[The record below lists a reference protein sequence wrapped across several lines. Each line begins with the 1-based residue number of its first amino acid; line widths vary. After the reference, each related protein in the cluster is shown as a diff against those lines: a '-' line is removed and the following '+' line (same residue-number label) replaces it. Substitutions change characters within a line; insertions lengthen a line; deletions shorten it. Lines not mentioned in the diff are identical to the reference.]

1 MVKQI
6 ESWENRDIYEQEQD
20 LKSQAP
26 VGGQLVKL
34 ESKNSKK
41 TSSIPS
47 QLYYRLG
54 LAMPRWLFWILTVVM
69 GITLSGLLVSSLA
82 LWTPLWSGIEQ
93 SEDEIGWSAL
103 DSDDA
108 PLPGALWSNI
118 SQYEL
123 RKPMN
128 ILVLGIEP
136 VPGTVEGS
144 PESFSGTSDTML
156 LVRVNPQDKTI
167 RVLSIPKGTMISIPE
182 EGLNKVSQANASGGP
197 VLAARVVSRSLSN
210 APIHRY
216 IRISTAGMQE
226 LVDQLG
232 GVEVFVPKPMRYKDS
247 AQRLSINLVGGWQTL
262 NGEQAQQYVRFR
274 EGGSGDLER
283 VQRQQTML
291 LALRERLWSPRVL
304 PRLPQLTRVM
314 RKYFDTN
321 LKLEEMM
328 ALVNFASSVER
339 DDFQMTMLPGIFSPL
354 SADPD
359 SYWLNLT
366 GKANLL
372 SDYAG
377 VNLASLKQSN
387 KPLTSLKIAIQNTG
401 NRPEQTQKLIEVLK
415 RQGFTNVYAVPN
427 WLDTQAK
434 SQIIVQKGNKQAA
447 EELQQILGIN
457 HIDVSATGDI
467 KSDLTI
473 RIDKDWKQL
482 SVNSEQ

>member
-1 MVKQI
+1 MVKQV
-6 ESWENRDIYEQEQD
+6 ESWQNQNIYEQEQD
-20 LKSQAP
+20 LESQALLN
-26 VGGQLVKL
+26 GEIVKL
-34 ESKNSKK
+34 EPKNSQN
-41 TSSIPS
+41 SGSIPT

-54 LAMPRWLFWILTVVM
+54 LSMPKWLFWILTVVM

-82 LWTPLWSGIEQ
+82 LWTPLWSGIEKSD
-93 SEDEIGWSAL
+93 SELGWSPIDA
-103 DSDDA
+103 DDA

-118 SQYEL
+118 SQYQL
-123 RKPMN
+123 KKPMN

-156 LVRVNPQDKTI
+156 LVRFNPQDKTI

-216 IRISTAGMQE
+216 IRISTAGMQQ

-232 GVEVFVPKPMRYKDS
+232 GVEVFVPKSMQYKDS
-247 AQRLSINLVGGWQTL
+247 AQNLSIDLVSGWQTL
-262 NGEQAQQYVRFR
+262 NGEQAQQFVRYR
-274 EGGSGDLER
+274 EEGSGDLER

-291 LALRERLWSPRVL
+291 LALRERLWSPKVL

-328 ALVNFASSVER
+328 ALVNFASKVER
-339 DDFQMTMLPGIFSPL
+339 DDFQMALLPGIFSRL

-366 GKANLL
+366 GKGDLL
-372 SDYAG
+372 SNYAG
-377 VNLASLKQSN
+377 VNIASLRQSN
-387 KPLTSLKIAIQNTG
+387 KPLTSLKIAIQNTD
-401 NRPEQTQKLIEVLK
+401 NRPQQTQKVIEVLK
-415 RQGFTNVYAVPN
+415 KQGFTKVYEIPN
-427 WLDTQAK
+427 WADKRAK
-434 SQIIVQKGNKQAA
+434 SEIIVQKGNIPAA
-447 EELQQILGIN
+447 QELQQILGIN
-457 HIDVSATGDI
+457 YIDVSATGDI
-467 KSDLTI
+467 ESDLTI
-473 RIDKDWKQL
+473 RIGKDW
-482 SVNSEQ
+482 E

>member
-1 MVKQI
+1 VVKQV
-6 ESWENRDIYEQEQD
+6 ESWNEPDIYEREQD
-20 LKSQAP
+20 FESQAP
-26 VGGQLVKL
+26 TNDPLV
-34 ESKNSKK
+34 EDEPRTSKK
-41 TSSIPS
+41 TGSIPT

-54 LAMPRWLFWILTVVM
+54 LKMPRWLFWILTVVM

-82 LWTPLWSGIEQ
+82 LWTPLWSGIEKSD
-93 SEDEIGWSAL
+93 SELGWSPIDA
-103 DSDDA
+103 DDA

-118 SQYEL
+118 SQYQL
-123 RKPMN
+123 KKPMN

-144 PESFSGTSDTML
+144 PESFAGTSDTML
-156 LVRVNPQDKTI
+156 LLRFNPQDKSI

-182 EGLNKVSQANASGGP
+182 EGLNKVSQANAFGGP

-216 IRISTAGMQE
+216 IRISTAGMQQ

-232 GVEVFVPKPMRYKDS
+232 GVEVFVPKPMQYKDS
-247 AQRLSINLVGGWQTL
+247 AQKLSINLVGGWQTL
-262 NGEQAQQYVRFR
+262 NGEQAQQFVRFR
-274 EGGSGDLER
+274 EEGSGDLER

-291 LALRERLWSPRVL
+291 LALRERLWSPKVL

-328 ALVNFASSVER
+328 ALVNFASKVEQ
-339 DDFQMTMLPGIFSPL
+339 DDFQMTMLPGIFSNL

-366 GKANLL
+366 GQGNLL

-377 VNLASLKQSN
+377 VNLASLRQSN
-387 KPLTSLKIAIQNTG
+387 KPLTSLRIAIQNTD
-401 NRPEQTQKLIEVLK
+401 NRPEQTQKVIEALK
-415 RQGFTNVYAVPN
+415 QQGFTKVYAVPN
-427 WLDTQAK
+427 WADKRAK
-434 SQIIVQKGNKQAA
+434 SEIIVQKGNIAA
-447 EELQQILGIN
+447 AQELQQILGIN

-467 KSDLTI
+467 ESDLTI
-473 RIDKDWKQL
+473 RIGKDWK
-482 SVNSEQ
+482 

>member
-1 MVKQI
+1 VVKQI
-6 ESWENRDIYEQEQD
+6 ESWENQDIYEREQELQ
-20 LKSQAP
+20 SQAP
-26 VGGQLVKL
+26 VNGQLVKV
-34 ESKNSKK
+34 EPRNSKK
-41 TSSIPS
+41 TGSIPS

-82 LWTPLWSGIEQ
+82 LWTPLWSGIET
-93 SEDEIGWSAL
+93 SEEELGWSAI
-103 DSDDA
+103 DGDDT

-118 SQYEL
+118 SQYQL
-123 RKPMN
+123 QKPMN

-144 PESFSGTSDTML
+144 PESFAGTSDTML

-182 EGLNKVSQANASGGP
+182 EGLNKVSQANAYGGP

-232 GVEVFVPKPMRYKDS
+232 GVEVFVPKPMQYKDS
-247 AQRLSINLVGGWQTL
+247 AQRLSINLVAGWQTL

-274 EGGSGDLER
+274 EEGSGDLER

-291 LALRERLWSPRVL
+291 LALRERLWSPKVL

-328 ALVNFASSVER
+328 ALVNFASNVER
-339 DDFQMTMLPGIFSPL
+339 NDFQMTMLPGIFSRL

-366 GKANLL
+366 GKADLL

-377 VNLASLKQSN
+377 VNLASLKQTV
-387 KPLTSLKIAIQNTG
+387 KPLTSLKIAVQNTD

-415 RQGFTNVYAVPN
+415 KQGFTKVYAVPN
-427 WLDTQAK
+427 WSYTRAK
-434 SQIIVQKGNKQAA
+434 SEIIVQKANIQAA

-467 KSDLTI
+467 ESDLTI
-473 RIDKDWKQL
+473 RIGKDWK
-482 SVNSEQ
+482 

>member
-1 MVKQI
+1 VVKQV
-6 ESWENRDIYEQEQD
+6 ESWNEPDIYEREQD
-20 LKSQAP
+20 FESQAP
-26 VGGQLVKL
+26 TNDPLV
-34 ESKNSKK
+34 EDEPRTSKK
-41 TSSIPS
+41 TGSIPT

-54 LAMPRWLFWILTVVM
+54 LKMPRWLFWILTVVM

-82 LWTPLWSGIEQ
+82 LWTPLWSGTEKSD
-93 SEDEIGWSAL
+93 SELGWSPIDA
-103 DSDDA
+103 DDA

-118 SQYEL
+118 SQYQL
-123 RKPMN
+123 KKPMN

-144 PESFSGTSDTML
+144 PESFAGTSDTML
-156 LVRVNPQDKTI
+156 LLRFNPQDKSI

-182 EGLNKVSQANASGGP
+182 EGLNKVSQANAFGGP

-216 IRISTAGMQE
+216 IRISTAGMQQ

-232 GVEVFVPKPMRYKDS
+232 GVEVFVPKPMQYKDS
-247 AQRLSINLVGGWQTL
+247 AQKLSINLVGGWQTL
-262 NGEQAQQYVRFR
+262 NGEQAQQFVRFR
-274 EGGSGDLER
+274 EEGSGDLER

-291 LALRERLWSPRVL
+291 LALRERLWSPKVL

-328 ALVNFASSVER
+328 ALVNFASKVEQ
-339 DDFQMTMLPGIFSPL
+339 DDFQMTMLPGIFSNL

-366 GKANLL
+366 GQGNLL

-377 VNLASLKQSN
+377 VNLASLRQSN
-387 KPLTSLKIAIQNTG
+387 KPLTSLRIAIQNTD
-401 NRPEQTQKLIEVLK
+401 NRPEQTQKVIEALK
-415 RQGFTNVYAVPN
+415 QQGFTKVYAVPN
-427 WLDTQAK
+427 WADKRAK
-434 SQIIVQKGNKQAA
+434 SEIIVQKGNIAA
-447 EELQQILGIN
+447 AQELQQILGIN

-467 KSDLTI
+467 ESDLTI
-473 RIDKDWKQL
+473 RIGKDWK
-482 SVNSEQ
+482 

>member
-20 LKSQAP
+20 LESQAP

-34 ESKNSKK
+34 EPKNSKK

-54 LAMPRWLFWILTVVM
+54 LSMPRWLFWILTVVM

-82 LWTPLWSGIEQ
+82 LWTPLWSGIEKN
-93 SEDEIGWSAL
+93 ENEIGWSAL
-103 DSDDA
+103 DADDA

-118 SQYEL
+118 SQYQL
-123 RKPMN
+123 KKPMN

-144 PESFSGTSDTML
+144 PESFAGSSDTML
-156 LVRVNPQDKTI
+156 FVRFNPQDKSI

-182 EGLNKVSQANASGGP
+182 EGLNKVSQANASGGS
-197 VLAARVVSRSLSN
+197 VLAVRVVSRSLSN

-216 IRISTAGMQE
+216 IRISTAGMQQ

-232 GVEVFVPKPMRYKDS
+232 GVEVFVPKPMQYKDS
-247 AQRLSINLVGGWQTL
+247 AQKLSINLVGGWQTL
-262 NGEQAQQYVRFR
+262 NGEQAQKFVRYK
-274 EGGSGDLER
+274 EKGSGDLGR
-283 VQRQQTML
+283 VQRQQAML
-291 LALRERLWSPRVL
+291 LALRERLWSPKVL

-328 ALVNFASSVER
+328 ALVNFASQVER
-339 DDFQMTMLPGIFSPL
+339 DDFQMTILPGIFSRL

-366 GKANLL
+366 GKGDLL
-372 SDYAG
+372 SNYTG
-377 VNLASLKQSN
+377 VNLASLKQKT
-387 KPLTSLKIAIQNTG
+387 KPLTSLKIAIQNTD
-401 NRPEQTQKLIEVLK
+401 NRPSQTQKAIEILK
-415 RQGFTNVYAVPN
+415 KQGFANVYAVPN
-427 WLDTQAK
+427 WSDKRAK
-434 SQIIVQKGNKQAA
+434 SQVIVQKGNKAA
-447 EELQQILGIN
+447 AQELQQILGIN
-457 HIDVSATGDI
+457 HIDISAAGDI
-467 KSDLTI
+467 ESDLTI
-473 RIDKDWKQL
+473 RLGKDWK
-482 SVNSEQ
+482 

>member
-1 MVKQI
+1 MVKQV
-6 ESWENRDIYEQEQD
+6 ESWNDPDIYEREQD
-20 LKSQAP
+20 FESQAP
-26 VGGQLVKL
+26 TNDPLV
-34 ESKNSKK
+34 EDEPRTSKK
-41 TSSIPS
+41 TGSIPT

-54 LAMPRWLFWILTVVM
+54 LKMPRWLFWILTVVM

-82 LWTPLWSGIEQ
+82 LWTPLWSGIEKSD
-93 SEDEIGWSAL
+93 SELGWSPIDA
-103 DSDDA
+103 DDA

-118 SQYEL
+118 SQYQL
-123 RKPMN
+123 KKPMN

-144 PESFSGTSDTML
+144 PESFAGTSDTML
-156 LVRVNPQDKTI
+156 LLRFNPQDKSI

-182 EGLNKVSQANASGGP
+182 EGLNKVSQANAFGGP

-216 IRISTAGMQE
+216 IRISTAGMQQ

-232 GVEVFVPKPMRYKDS
+232 GVEVFVPKPMQYKDS
-247 AQRLSINLVGGWQTL
+247 AQKLSINLVGGWQTL
-262 NGEQAQQYVRFR
+262 NGEQAQQFVRFR
-274 EGGSGDLER
+274 EEGSGDLER

-291 LALRERLWSPRVL
+291 LALRERLWSPKVL

-328 ALVNFASSVER
+328 ALVNFASKVEQ
-339 DDFQMTMLPGIFSPL
+339 DDFQMTMLPGIFSNL

-366 GKANLL
+366 GQGNLL

-377 VNLASLKQSN
+377 VNLASLRQSN
-387 KPLTSLKIAIQNTG
+387 KPLTSLRIAIQNTD
-401 NRPEQTQKLIEVLK
+401 NRPEQTQKVIEALK
-415 RQGFTNVYAVPN
+415 QQGFTKVYAVPN
-427 WLDTQAK
+427 WADKRAK
-434 SQIIVQKGNKQAA
+434 SEIIVQKGNIAA
-447 EELQQILGIN
+447 AQELQQILGIN

-467 KSDLTI
+467 ESDLTI
-473 RIDKDWKQL
+473 RIGKDWK
-482 SVNSEQ
+482 

>member
-6 ESWENRDIYEQEQD
+6 ESWENQNIYEQEQH
-20 LKSQAP
+20 LESQALIN
-26 VGGQLVKL
+26 GELVDI
-34 ESKNSKK
+34 EPKNSQK
-41 TSSIPS
+41 TGSIPS

-82 LWTPLWSGIEQ
+82 LWTPLWSGIEKSD
-93 SEDEIGWSAL
+93 SELGWSPIDA
-103 DSDDA
+103 DDA

-118 SQYEL
+118 SQYQL
-123 RKPMN
+123 KKPMN

-144 PESFSGTSDTML
+144 PESFAGTSDTML
-156 LVRVNPQDKTI
+156 LVRFNPQAQDKTKTI

-182 EGLNKVSQANASGGP
+182 EGLNKVSQANAFGGP

-216 IRISTAGMQE
+216 IRISTAGMQQ

-232 GVEVFVPKPMRYKDS
+232 GVEVFVPKSMQYKDS
-247 AQRLSINLVGGWQTL
+247 AQNLSIDLVGGWQTL
-262 NGEQAQQYVRFR
+262 NGEQAQQFVRYR
-274 EGGSGDLER
+274 EEASGDLER

-291 LALRERLWSPRVL
+291 LALRERLWSPKVL

-328 ALVNFASSVER
+328 ALVNFASKVEK
-339 DDFQMTMLPGIFSPL
+339 DDFQMTMLPGIFSRL

-366 GKANLL
+366 GKGNLL

-377 VNLASLKQSN
+377 VNLSSLRQSN
-387 KPLTSLKIAIQNTG
+387 KPLT
-401 NRPEQTQKLIEVLK
+401 VLK
-415 RQGFTNVYAVPN
+415 NCRSKY
-427 WLDTQAK
+427 
-434 SQIIVQKGNKQAA
+434 
-447 EELQQILGIN
+447 
-457 HIDVSATGDI
+457 
-467 KSDLTI
+467 
-473 RIDKDWKQL
+473 R
-482 SVNSEQ
+482 

>member
-1 MVKQI
+1 VVKQV
-6 ESWENRDIYEQEQD
+6 ESWNDPDIYEREQD
-20 LKSQAP
+20 FESQAP
-26 VGGQLVKL
+26 TNDPLV
-34 ESKNSKK
+34 EDEPRTSKK
-41 TSSIPS
+41 TGSIPT

-54 LAMPRWLFWILTVVM
+54 LKMPRWLFWILTVVM

-82 LWTPLWSGIEQ
+82 LWTPLWSGIEKSD
-93 SEDEIGWSAL
+93 SELGWSPIDA
-103 DSDDA
+103 DDA

-118 SQYEL
+118 SQYQL
-123 RKPMN
+123 KKPMN

-144 PESFSGTSDTML
+144 PESFAGTSDTML
-156 LVRVNPQDKTI
+156 LLRFNPQDKSI

-182 EGLNKVSQANASGGP
+182 EGLNKVSQANAFGGP

-216 IRISTAGMQE
+216 IRISTAGMQQ

-232 GVEVFVPKPMRYKDS
+232 GVEVFVPKPMQYKDS
-247 AQRLSINLVGGWQTL
+247 AQKLSINLVGGWQTL
-262 NGEQAQQYVRFR
+262 NGEQAQQFVRFR
-274 EGGSGDLER
+274 EEGSGDLER

-291 LALRERLWSPRVL
+291 LALRERLWSPKVL

-328 ALVNFASSVER
+328 ALVNFASKVEQ
-339 DDFQMTMLPGIFSPL
+339 DDFQMTMLPGIFSNL

-366 GKANLL
+366 GQGNLL

-377 VNLASLKQSN
+377 VNLASLRQSN
-387 KPLTSLKIAIQNTG
+387 KPLTSLRIAIQNTD
-401 NRPEQTQKLIEVLK
+401 NRPEQTQKVIEALK
-415 RQGFTNVYAVPN
+415 QQGFTKVYAVPN
-427 WLDTQAK
+427 WADKRAK
-434 SQIIVQKGNKQAA
+434 SEIIVQKGNIAA
-447 EELQQILGIN
+447 AQELQQILGIN

-467 KSDLTI
+467 ESDLTI
-473 RIDKDWKQL
+473 RIGKDWK
-482 SVNSEQ
+482 

>member
-1 MVKQI
+1 MVKQV
-6 ESWENRDIYEQEQD
+6 ESWNNQNIYEQEQEKISETSID
-20 LKSQAP
+20 
-26 VGGQLVKL
+26 GQLVKV
-34 ESKNSKK
+34 EPKNSHK
-41 TSSIPS
+41 TGSIPT

-54 LAMPRWLFWILTVVM
+54 LSMPRWLFWILTVVM

-82 LWTPLWSGIEQ
+82 LWTPLWSGIEKSD
-93 SEDEIGWSAL
+93 SELGWSPIDA
-103 DSDDA
+103 DDA
-108 PLPGALWSNI
+108 PSPGALWSNI
-118 SQYEL
+118 SQYNL
-123 RKPMN
+123 KKPMN

-156 LVRVNPQDKTI
+156 LVRFNPQDKTI

-182 EGLNKVSQANASGGP
+182 EGLNKVSQANASGGQ

-232 GVEVFVPKPMRYKDS
+232 GVEVFVPKPMQYRDS
-247 AQRLSINLVGGWQTL
+247 AQKLSINLVGGWQTL
-262 NGEQAQQYVRFR
+262 NGEQAQQFVRYR
-274 EGGSGDLER
+274 EKGSTDLER

-291 LALRERLWSPRVL
+291 LALRERLWSPKVL

-328 ALVNFASSVER
+328 ALVNFASNVER
-339 DDFQMTMLPGIFSPL
+339 DDFQMALLPGIFSRL

-366 GKANLL
+366 GKGDLL
-372 SDYAG
+372 SNYAG
-377 VNLASLKQSN
+377 VNLASLKQKP

-401 NRPEQTQKLIEVLK
+401 NRPEQTQKAIEVLK
-415 RQGFTNVYAVPN
+415 KQGFKKVYSIPN
-427 WLDTQAK
+427 WSDKRAK
-434 SQIIVQKGNKQAA
+434 SEIIVQKGNKAA
-447 EELQQILGIN
+447 AQELQQILGIN
-457 HIDVSATGDI
+457 HIDVSATGHI
-467 KSDLTI
+467 ESDLTI
-473 RIDKDWKQL
+473 RIGKDWK
-482 SVNSEQ
+482 

>member
-1 MVKQI
+1 MVKQV
-6 ESWENRDIYEQEQD
+6 ESWENQNIYEQEHE
-20 LKSQAP
+20 LKSEAP
-26 VGGQLVKL
+26 VNGQLVNF
-34 ESKNSKK
+34 EPKNSQKNG
-41 TSSIPS
+41 SIPS

-54 LAMPRWLFWILTVVM
+54 LSMPRWLFWILTVVM

-82 LWTPLWSGIEQ
+82 LWTPLWSGIEESD
-93 SEDEIGWSAL
+93 SELGWSPIDA
-103 DSDDA
+103 DDA

-118 SQYEL
+118 SQYQL
-123 RKPMN
+123 KKPMN

-144 PESFSGTSDTML
+144 PESFAGSSDTML
-156 LVRVNPQDKTI
+156 LVRFNPQDKTI

-216 IRISTAGMQE
+216 IRISTAGMQQ

-232 GVEVFVPKPMRYKDS
+232 GVEVFVPKPMQYKDS
-247 AQRLSINLVGGWQTL
+247 AQKLSINLVGGWQTL
-262 NGEQAQQYVRFR
+262 NGEQAQQFVRYR
-274 EGGSGDLER
+274 EEGSGDLER

-291 LALRERLWSPRVL
+291 LALRERLWSPKVL

-328 ALVNFASSVER
+328 ALVNFASNVER
-339 DDFQMTMLPGIFSPL
+339 DDFQMALLPGIFSRL

-366 GKANLL
+366 GKADLL
-372 SDYAG
+372 SNYAG
-377 VNLASLKQSN
+377 VNLASLKQIN
-387 KPLTSLKIAIQNTG
+387 KPLTSLKIAIQNTD
-401 NRPEQTQKLIEVLK
+401 NRPQQTQKIIENLK
-415 RQGFTNVYAVPN
+415 KQGFTKVYAVPN
-427 WLDTQAK
+427 WSDKRAK
-434 SQIIVQKGNKQAA
+434 SEIIVQKGNKAA
-447 EELQQILGIN
+447 AQELQQILGIN

-467 KSDLTI
+467 ESDLTI
-473 RIDKDWKQL
+473 RIGKDWK
-482 SVNSEQ
+482 

>member
-1 MVKQI
+1 MVKQV
-6 ESWENRDIYEQEQD
+6 ESWENQDIYERKQELQ
-20 LKSQAP
+20 SQAP
-26 VGGQLVKL
+26 VNGELVNI
-34 ESKNSKK
+34 ESKK
-41 TSSIPS
+41 TKKTASIPS

-54 LAMPRWLFWILTVVM
+54 LSMPRWLFWILTVVM

-82 LWTPLWSGIEQ
+82 LWTPLWSGIEKSD
-93 SEDEIGWSAL
+93 SELGWSPI
-103 DSDDA
+103 DVDDA
-108 PLPGALWSNI
+108 PLPGTLWSDI
-118 SQYEL
+118 SQYQL
-123 RKPMN
+123 KKPMN

-156 LVRVNPQDKTI
+156 LVRFNPQDKTI

-216 IRISTAGMQE
+216 IRISTAGMQQ

-232 GVEVFVPKPMRYKDS
+232 GVEVFVPKSMQYKDS
-247 AQRLSINLVGGWQTL
+247 AQNLSIDLVGGWQTL
-262 NGEQAQQYVRFR
+262 NGEQAQQFVRYR
-274 EGGSGDLER
+274 EEGSGDLER

-291 LALRERLWSPRVL
+291 LALRERLWSPKVL

-328 ALVNFASSVER
+328 ALVNFASKVER
-339 DDFQMTMLPGIFSPL
+339 NDFQMAMLPGIFSRL

-366 GKANLL
+366 GKGNLL
-372 SDYAG
+372 SDYTG
-377 VNLASLKQSN
+377 VNLASLRQSK
-387 KPLTSLKIAIQNTG
+387 KPLTSLKIAIQNTD
-401 NRPEQTQKLIEVLK
+401 NRPEQTQKAIEVLK
-415 RQGFTNVYAVPN
+415 KQGFTKVYEIPKWA
-427 WLDTQAK
+427 DERAK
-434 SQIIVQKGNKQAA
+434 SKIIVQKGNIAA
-447 EELQQILGIN
+447 AQELQQILGIN
-457 HIDVSATGDI
+457 HIDISATGDI
-467 KSDLTI
+467 ESDLTI
-473 RIDKDWKQL
+473 RIGKGWKQ
-482 SVNSEQ
+482 